1 MSFVSSFEII
11 KVFYQDR
18 VFSFEFMH
26 QLLKQLL
33 KFLIELKYFSPKE
46 QQLALMDLPA
56 NLLNNDPKNPPN

>member
-33 KFLIELKYFSPKE
+33 KFLMELNYFSPKE